1 VAYEEKTM
9 LRALATTLIISGALT
24 STAVHAQYY
33 DPGASYYDPPPRYYR
48 HRDYYQRYEPPPGAV
63 TRVAPGDPGFE
74 PWRPRYD
81 PRNRGYYCVQQGYT
95 VQNGVCKPYRG
106 Y

>member
-9 LRALATTLIISGALT
+9 LRALATTLIVSGALT
-24 STAVHAQYY
+24 STAVQAQYY
-33 DPGASYYDPPPRYYR
+33 DSPGYYDPPPRYYR
-48 HRDYYQRYEPPPGAV
+48 NRDYYQRYYEGPPEAI
-63 TRVAPGDPGFE
+63 TRLRRGDPGYE

-81 PRNRGYYCVQQGYT
+81 PRNGGTYCVQQGYT